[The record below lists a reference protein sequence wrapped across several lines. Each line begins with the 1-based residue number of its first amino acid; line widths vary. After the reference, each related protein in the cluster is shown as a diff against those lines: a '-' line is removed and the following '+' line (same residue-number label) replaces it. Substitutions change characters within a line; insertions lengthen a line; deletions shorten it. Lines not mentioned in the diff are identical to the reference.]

1 MQDLIIIVVVV
12 VVIVVV
18 VVLLNESPL
27 HGQEAEDCQ
36 EEAEA
41 LDPVS
46 MKLLLLLQQADIPQ
60 S

>member
-12 VVIVVV
+12 VVV

-46 MKLLLLLQQADIPQ
+46 MKLLLLLLLQQADIPQ